1 MKKSALKA
9 ISLLLAVTM
18 LLGCGL
24 VSAFAAEA
32 DYQIL
37 YGVDKNVGLKAEC
50 YVTGYNG
57 TLGDEG
63 LLTFPAEIS
72 MGYFTICLL
81 RVNDKAF
88 GYLNPTDT
96 IAAKY
101 SDEVK
106 ELVIP
111 ASIKEVGA
119 QSFYNLE
126 NLEKVTFEGDIV
138 ISDEAFANC
147 ANLKTVIFNGKNV
160 KVGASAFAGCTAL
173 ADIRFESDVELLTG
187 VNAFNDTKWFSEYP
201 TDFII
206 AGTTL
211 VAYVGNDAEVT
222 IPLSI
227 TKIGNGAF
235 KGNETIKT
243 VNFTKNIVS
252 LGDEAFMDCS
262 ALTTVNYSKYGDL
275 DYIGADVFTGT
286 PVYNDFE
293 GDFFCI
299 EDRLIKYR
307 GSDLYV
313 EIPNTIREVAS
324 DAFMGCY
331 SKSGNGTISYQ
342 VSSIRVPVSVEV
354 CEDNCF
360 AIYQNGDG
368 SYFVPVLYVYE
379 DTAAAELVADEGYNH
394 VVLGVPGDVDIDKV
408 VSAAD
413 ARTALRI
420 AVGLKTA
427 SPEELYMADIDG
439 DLKVSAADA
448 RTILR
453 IAVDLEEVD
462 VDELLQKPSTP
473 TEIIHYYADTLNRAS
488 ELQAGYTK
496 KVSGSYV
503 ERPLIGDNAEISIDA
518 YSYAYLKGIAE
529 ADSSVQNFSRAYE
542 SNTDA
547 AAANLVSCTLENTK
561 AIKTATCTIADGKYY
576 INIIMNTEEDVDS
589 DTAVSDIYPV
599 AGRAHYD
606 AILAG
611 KSWFQNKNNWLTYD
625 LYYKNCTI
633 NVVVDIKTQEIE
645 SIDMGVTY
653 FFDEIDGVINL
664 MHVASEGRTSGTA
677 YATRYDA
684 ISFSNFVY

>member
-1 MKKSALKA
+1 MKKNA
-9 ISLLLAVTM
+9 IKVISMLLAVAM
-18 LLGCGL
+18 LLSCGL

-37 YGVDKNVGLKAEC
+37 YGVESSTGMKANC

-72 MGYFTICLL
+72 MGYFTIYLH
-81 RVNDKAF
+81 RVEDKAF
-88 GYLNPTDT
+88 GFLNPTDT

-101 SDEVK
+101 SEEVK
-106 ELVIP
+106 ELVVP
-111 ASIKEVGA
+111 ATIKSVGS
-119 QSFYNLE
+119 QSFYNLA

-138 ISDEAFANC
+138 IGEKAFANC
-147 ANLKTVIFNGKNV
+147 KNLKTVVFNGKNV
-160 KVGASAFAGCTAL
+160 EVGASAFAGCTEL
-173 ADIRFESDVELLTG
+173 ADIRFENDVELLTG
-187 VNAFNDTKWFSEYP
+187 VNAFNDTKWFSAYP

-222 IPLSI
+222 LPLSI

-235 KGNETIKT
+235 KGNANLKT
-243 VNFTKNIVS
+243 VNLTKNIVS
-252 LGDEAFMDCS
+252 LGDEAFMNCS
-262 ALTTVNYSKYGDL
+262 ALKTVNYSEYGNL
-275 DYIGADVFTGT
+275 DYIGVDVFTNT
-286 PVYNDFE
+286 SYYDDFE

-307 GSDLYV
+307 GNDLYV
-313 EIPNTIREVAS
+313 EIPNTIREIAA

-331 SKSGNGTISYQ
+331 TKSGDGSISYQ
-342 VSSIRVPVSVEV
+342 VSSIRIPVSVEV

-360 AIYQNGDG
+360 AIYQKGDG
-368 SYFVPVLYVYE
+368 TYFVPVLYVYR
-379 DTAAAELVADEGYNH
+379 DTAAADLVAAEGYNY
-394 VVLGVPGDVDIDKV
+394 VELGVPGDVDIDKV

-420 AVGLKTA
+420 AVGLAEAT
-427 SPEELYMADIDG
+427 PEELYMADIDG

-453 IAVDLEEVD
+453 IAVGLEEVD
-462 VDELLQKPSTP
+462 ENVLLTKPSTP
-473 TEIIHYYADTLNRAS
+473 TEIVQYYAETLNRAS
-488 ELQAGYTK
+488 KLQAGYTK
-496 KVSGSYV
+496 KVSGSYAP
-503 ERPLIGDNAEISIDA
+503 RALTGNSEISIDL

-529 ADSSVQNFSRAYE
+529 SDATVKNYSKAFE

-547 AAANLVSCTLENTK
+547 AAANLVACTLENTK
-561 AIKTATCTIADGKYY
+561 AIKNATCVVSDGKYY
-576 INIIMNTEEDVDS
+576 INITMNTEEDIDS

-599 AGRAHYD
+599 AGRNYYD
-606 AILAG
+606 SLLAG

-625 LYYKNCTI
+625 LFYKNCTV
-633 NVVVDIKTQEIE
+633 NVVVDIMTQEIE

-664 MHVASEGRTSGTA
+664 MHVTNEGRTSGTGH
-677 YATRYDA
+677 ATRYDA

>member
-9 ISLLLAVTM
+9 ISMLLAAVM
-18 LLGCGL
+18 LFSCSI
-24 VSAFAAEA
+24 VSAFAAEE

-37 YGVDKNVGLKAEC
+37 YGVETNTGMRADC

-57 TLGDEG
+57 TLGEEG
-63 LLTFPAEIS
+63 FLTFPAELS
-72 MGYFTICLL
+72 MGFFTICLV
-81 RVNDKAF
+81 RVEDKAF

-101 SDEVK
+101 SDELK

-111 ASIKEVGA
+111 ASIKKVGL

-138 ISDEAFANC
+138 IGEQAFANC
-147 ANLKTVIFNGKNV
+147 KNLKTVIFNGKNV
-160 KVGASAFAGCTAL
+160 EVGASAFAGCSAL
-173 ADIRFESDVELLTG
+173 NDIRFKDDVELTTG
-187 VNAFNDTKWFSEYP
+187 VNAFNDTKWFAEYP

-235 KGNETIKT
+235 KGNAALET

-252 LGDEAFMDCS
+252 LGNEAFMDCA
-262 ALTTVNYSKYGDL
+262 ALDTVNYSVYGDL
-275 DYIGADVFTGT
+275 TQIGVDVFTNT
-286 PVYNDFE
+286 PYYDDYE
-293 GDFFCI
+293 GEFFCI

-307 GSDLYV
+307 GDDLYV
-313 EIPNTIREVAS
+313 EIPNTVREVAA

-331 SKSGNGTISYQ
+331 TKSVDGSISYQ
-342 VSSIRVPVSVEV
+342 VSSIRIPVSVEV

-360 AIYQNGDG
+360 SIYQKGDG
-368 SYFVPVLYVYE
+368 TYFVPVLYVYD
-379 DTAAAELVADEGYNH
+379 DTAAAALVEAEGYNH
-394 VVLGVPGDVDIDKV
+394 VVLGVPGDVDIDKT

-420 AVGLKTA
+420 AVGLVNAT
-427 SPEELYMADIDG
+427 PEELYMADIDG
-439 DLKVSAADA
+439 DLKVSASDA

-453 IAVDLEEVD
+453 IAVGLEEVD
-462 VDELLQKPSTP
+462 ENVLLTKPSTP
-473 TEIIHYYADTLNRAS
+473 TEIVQYYTAVLDRAKD
-488 ELQAGYTK
+488 LQAGYTK
-496 KVSGSYV
+496 KANASYA
-503 ERPLIGDNAEISIDA
+503 ERKLFGNSEISIDA
-518 YSYAYLKGIAE
+518 YSYVYLKGIAE
-529 ADSSVQNFSRAYE
+529 ADASVKNYSKAYE

-547 AAANLVSCTLENTK
+547 AAENLVTCTLENTK
-561 AIKTATCTIADGKYY
+561 AIKNASCIVSNGKYY
-576 INIIMNTEEDVDS
+576 IDITMNTEEDIDS

-599 AGRAHYD
+599 AGRNYYD
-606 AILAG
+606 SLLAG

-625 LYYKNCTI
+625 LFYKNCT
-633 NVVVDIKTQEIE
+633 VSAVVDVKTMEIE

-653 FFDEIDGVINL
+653 FFDEIDGVINF
-664 MHVASEGRTSGTA
+664 MHVTNEGRTSGTGH
-677 YATRYDA
+677 ATRYDS